1 MKTLLHII
9 KKEFLQFKRDP
20 KMFALILIAPVVQL
34 VLLGY
39 AANLD
44 VEIVHTAVYDMDKS
58 EASRDLI
65 DNMQGSGYFSIDYY
79 ADSYDQ
85 LTDLIDKGKVIIAVV
100 IPRDFGKKLGR
111 NESVKVQA
119 IFDASDG
126 NTSSIAGGYL
136 QGVMSSYAGN
146 LMAER
151 MNISGMKLIP
161 VGNITAETR
170 VWYNPELKTR
180 NFMVP
185 GIVALL
191 LMIITLI
198 LTSLAVVKEKEIGT
212 LEQLIVSP
220 IKPWQ
225 IMVGKLIPFALL
237 GFVSVIVVITAMNVI
252 FGINVRGSIFF
263 LFGSS
268 SIFVLS
274 SLGMGLFVSTITKTQ
289 QQAMMIAMFALMM
302 PMMYLSGFAFPVE
315 NMPVWIQAISYIIPL
330 KYFIII
336 IRGVI
341 LKGIGFAELWPEV
354 LIMLLMGIAI
364 LFLSSIRFRKKLE

>member
-20 KMFALILIAPVVQL
+20 KMFALILVAPVLQL

-44 VEIVHTAVYDMDKS
+44 VEVIHTAVYDLDKS
-58 EASRDLI
+58 AASRELI
-65 DNMQGSGYFSIDYY
+65 DNLQGNGYFAIDYY
-79 ADSYDQ
+79 AGSYDEV
-85 LTDLIDKGKVIIAVV
+85 TELIDKGKVIIAVV
-100 IPRDFGKKLGR
+100 IPHDFEKMLGR
-111 NESVKVQA
+111 KEPVKVQA

-126 NTSSIAGGYL
+126 NSSSIAGGYL
-136 QGVMSSYAGN
+136 QGVMSSYAAN
-146 LMAER
+146 LSAER
-151 MNISGMKLIP
+151 MNLSGMKLIP

-170 VWYNPELKTR
+170 VWYNPDLKTR

-220 IKPWQ
+220 LKSWQ
-225 IMVGKLIPFALL
+225 IILGKLIPFALL
-237 GFVSVIVVITAMNVI
+237 GFVSVIVVITAMRII
-252 FGINVRGSIFF
+252 FGINVRGSVFF

-268 SIFVLS
+268 TIFVLS
-274 SLGMGLFVSTITKTQ
+274 SLGMGLFISTITKTQ
-289 QQAMMIAMFALMM
+289 QQAMMIAMFALML

-315 NMPVWIQAISYIIPL
+315 NMPVWIQAISYAIPL

-341 LKGIGFAELWPEV
+341 LKGIGFAELWPET

-364 LFLSSIRFRKKLE
+364 LFLSAV

>member
-20 KMFALILIAPVVQL
+20 KMFALILVAPVLQL

-44 VEIVHTAVYDMDKS
+44 VEVIHTAVYDLDKS
-58 EASRDLI
+58 AASRELI
-65 DNMQGSGYFSIDYY
+65 DNLQGNGYFAIDYY
-79 ADSYDQ
+79 AGSYGEV
-85 LTDLIDKGKVIIAVV
+85 TKLIDKGKVIIAVV
-100 IPRDFGKKLGR
+100 IPHDFEKMLGR
-111 NESVKVQA
+111 KEPVKVQA

-126 NTSSIAGGYL
+126 NSSSIAGGYL
-136 QGVMSSYAGN
+136 QGVMSSYAAN
-146 LMAER
+146 LSAER
-151 MNISGMKLIP
+151 MNLSGMKLIP

-170 VWYNPELKTR
+170 VWYNPDLKTR

-220 IKPWQ
+220 LKSWQ
-225 IMVGKLIPFALL
+225 IILGKLIPFALL
-237 GFVSVIVVITAMNVI
+237 GFVSVIVVITAMRII
-252 FGINVRGSIFF
+252 FGINVRGSVFF
-263 LFGSS
+263 LFGAST
-268 SIFVLS
+268 IFVLS
-274 SLGMGLFVSTITKTQ
+274 SLGMGLFISTITKTQ

-315 NMPVWIQAISYIIPL
+315 NMPVWIQAISYAIPL

-341 LKGIGFAELWPEV
+341 LKGIGFAELWPEA

-364 LFLSSIRFRKKLE
+364 LFLSAIRFQKKLE